1 MSPRLASQSFRR
13 NPCSGGGEGAASGK
27 EMAPPAKYMG
37 PPPPL
42 PAPMGSLC
50 PFTATHPPHPPPPPP
65 PTPGGGSHHK
75 EDVVMAGG
83 ADNLLQPSL
92 KVRGCDL
99 PAAWPSRSAVSPPPF
114 HPRSSPCEWVAGCS
128 IVPGETRG
136 AQRLR
141 LRDRRGRGLG
151 SITSSQPFL
160 FPLPFL

>member
-1 MSPRLASQSFRR
+1 MSPRLASLSFHR

-50 PFTATHPPHPPPPPP
+50 PFTATHPHPS
-65 PTPGGGSHHK
+65 PGGGSHHR

-92 KVRGCDL
+92 KVRRCDL
-99 PAAWPSRSAVSPPPF
+99 PAAWPSQSAVSPPPF